1 MGMDMTR
8 QERLKKHPRM
18 VTTRGERWAWY
29 FYDFG
34 NSAYA
39 AVVLLAVYSAY
50 FKQSVVGGAE
60 GSRLWGI
67 SIGIAMLVVAVLSPL
82 LGALADFSSTKKRL
96 LAIFTAMACIFTA
109 LLFFVGKGDIFLGML
124 FFILAEIGYRSGQV
138 FYNALLPDIATP
150 EEMSHVSGTG
160 WAIGSMGGIV
170 CLIIVLG
177 LILGL
182 GHGDPVRVAFLSR
195 VAFLITAV
203 FYALS
208 TAPIFIFLR
217 ERTRPQPLPAG
228 ENYISIS
235 IKKLVNTFKN
245 ARKFKDFMN
254 FLLAFLVYNHGIM
267 IALDFASIIGVVL
280 FNLNQKQLI
289 IFMIIVQVTSVIG
302 AYVFGKI
309 AHWLGS
315 KWTMILAVFLMI
327 ITVSLLFFVDSL
339 MVFYI
344 IGAIA
349 GFTLTAVQSFSRT
362 VVGQLAPEE
371 QAAEFYGLF
380 SLASQISNF
389 IGPALYCVVV
399 LWLSNLYMKSGLQEI
414 PAEQHSQRLAIS
426 IMVIFLTAGMLLLL
440 RVKSW
445 KRPESEPERGD

>member
-8 QERLKKHPRM
+8 QERRKKHPRM

-39 AVVLLAVYSAY
+39 AVVLLAVYSIY
-50 FKQSVVGGAE
+50 FKESVVGGAK
-60 GSRLWGI
+60 GTWLWGV

-96 LAIFTAMACIFTA
+96 LAIFTAMACVFTA

-150 EEMSHVSGTG
+150 EEMGHVSGTG

-170 CLIIVLG
+170 CLLIVLA
-177 LILGL
+177 LILGIGGNL
-182 GHGDPVRVAFLSR
+182 ITRI
-195 VAFLITAV
+195 AFLITAV

-208 TAPIFIFLR
+208 TAPLFIFLR
-217 ERTRPQPLPAG
+217 ERTRPQRIHSG
-228 ENYISIS
+228 ENYILLS

-267 IALDFASIIGVVL
+267 IALDFAAIIGKVL
-280 FNLNQKQLI
+280 FKLDQKQLI
-289 IFMIIVQVTSVIG
+289 VFMIIVQVTSVIG

-315 KWTMILAVFLMI
+315 KWTMIIAVFLMI

-339 MVFYI
+339 TVFYI
-344 IGAIA
+344 IGALA
-349 GFTLTAVQSFSRT
+349 GFALTAVQSVSRT

-371 QAAEFYGLF
+371 NAAEFYGLF

-389 IGPALYCVVV
+389 IGPALYGVVV

-414 PAEQHSQRLAIS
+414 PAEQHGQRIAVS
-426 IMVIFLTAGMLLLL
+426 IMVLFLTAGMLLLL

-445 KRPESEPERGD
+445 KRPESEFEHGE

>member
-1 MGMDMTR
+1 MSIAMTKP
-8 QERLKKHPRM
+8 ERRTKHPRM

-50 FKQSVVGGAE
+50 FKQTVVGGPE

-67 SIGIAMLVVAVLSPL
+67 SIGIAMLVVAILSPF

-96 LAIFTAMACIFTA
+96 LAIFTVMACVFTA
-109 LLFFVGKGDIFLGML
+109 LLFFVEKGNIFLGML

-150 EEMSHVSGTG
+150 EEMGHVSGTG
-160 WAIGSMGGIV
+160 WAVGSAGGIV
-170 CLIIVLG
+170 CLLIVLA
-177 LILGL
+177 LILGV
-182 GHGDPVRVAFLSR
+182 GGMMVTR

-208 TAPIFIFLR
+208 TAPLFIFLR
-217 ERTRPQPLPAG
+217 ERTQPQPIPPG
-228 ENYISIS
+228 ENYFSIS
-235 IKKLVNTFKN
+235 IKKLVATFKN

-280 FNLNQKQLI
+280 FGMNQQQLI

-302 AYVFGKI
+302 AYVFGKVTE
-309 AHWLGS
+309 WLGS
-315 KWTMILAVFLMI
+315 KRTTILAVFLMI
-327 ITVSLLFFVDSL
+327 VTVSLLFFVDSL
-339 MVFYI
+339 TVFYL
-344 IGAIA
+344 IGALA
-349 GFTLTAVQSFSRT
+349 GFALTAVQSVSRT
-362 VVGQLAPEE
+362 VVGQLAPDDS
-371 QAAEFYGLF
+371 AAEFYGLF

-389 IGPALYCVVV
+389 IGPALYGAVV
-399 LWLSNLYMKSGLQEI
+399 LWLSNLYLKSGLQEL
-414 PAEQHSQRLAIS
+414 PAEQHGQRLAVS
-426 IMVIFLTAGMLLLL
+426 IMVVFLAVGMLLLL

-445 KRPESEPERGD
+445 KRPEAEPEQGE